1 MTEMWM
7 PITLASFGLVALALT
22 LAACL
27 KGWQD
32 WLSLKR
38 MELSARREGETRSPA
53 IERIE
58 IADLKERIR
67 KLESIASCVD
77 L

>member
-7 PITLASFGLVALALT
+7 PITVASFGLVALTLT

-32 WLSLKR
+32 WLAFKR
-38 MELSARREGETRSPA
+38 MELSQRREAEPRSPA

-58 IADLKERIR
+58 MADLKERIR
-67 KLESIASCVD
+67 KLETIASCVD